1 LSPYKPSNIANF
13 IRQTRTRIETV
24 NTVTPRIFIAATEQD
39 TGKTTTSLGLYSAL
53 RQKFP
58 RIGYIK
64 PVGQRFTDVDGRR
77 IDEDSLLMK
86 SVYETLVPIE
96 DMSPITIEPDFTRRY
111 INEANHDTLVRRI
124 QRSFDRASWEKDFA
138 IIEGSGHAGVGSV
151 FDLSNATVARILAS
165 KVLLV
170 VPGGIGLPI
179 DEGALNKALFER
191 EGVEVVGVVMNK
203 VLAGKMEQTTDFA
216 RRGFARLGL
225 ELLGVMPVQK
235 MLAEPSLL
243 QIAET
248 IRGTFHCNARF
259 ARNQASNVVMGSVS
273 SANISRKLAD
283 GTLLIVPGDR
293 EDIVLAAIS
302 EVSSQSP
309 KKLCGL
315 ILSDD
320 FKPHPSLL
328 EMLEKTKLPVVFSA
342 MDSYTIAQRILS
354 LTIKIQ
360 PGDTHKIESVQ
371 DLVARH
377 IDIPRLL
384 EKIGASA

>member
-1 LSPYKPSNIANF
+1 M
-13 IRQTRTRIETV
+13 RTRIEIL

-39 TGKTTTSLGLYSAL
+39 TGKTTTSLGLYAAL
-53 RQKFP
+53 RQQFP

-64 PVGQRFTDVDGRR
+64 PVGQRFTEVDGRR
-77 IDEDSLLMK
+77 VDEDSLLMK
-86 SVYETLVPIE
+86 AVYKTLVPIE
-96 DMSPITIEPDFTRRY
+96 DMSPITVEPDFTRRY

-124 QRSFDRASWEKDFA
+124 RHSFDRASWEKDFA

-151 FDLSNATVARILAS
+151 FDLSNATVARILES

-179 DEGALNKALFER
+179 DEGALNKALFDR

-203 VLAGKMEQTTDFA
+203 VLAEKMEQTADFA

-235 MLAEPSLL
+235 ILAEPSI
-243 QIAET
+243 QQVADT
-248 IRGTFHCNARF
+248 IRGTLYCNARF
-259 ARNQASNVVMGSVS
+259 ARNRASNVVMGAVS
-273 SANISRKLAD
+273 SANIRSKFLP
-283 GTLLIVPGDR
+283 GTLLIIPGDR

-302 EVSSQSP
+302 EASECSERRLS
-309 KKLCGL
+309 GL

-320 FKPHPSLL
+320 LKPHVSLL
-328 EMLEKTKLPVVFSA
+328 DMLEKTNLPVVFSPK
-342 MDSYTIAQRILS
+342 DSYSIAQRIFS
-354 LTIKIQ
+354 LIIKVQ
-360 PGDTHKIESVQ
+360 PGDTQKIESIQ

-384 EKIGASA
+384 QKIGIPA

>member
-1 LSPYKPSNIANF
+1 L
-13 IRQTRTRIETV
+13 

-39 TGKTTTSLGLYSAL
+39 TGKTTTSLGLYAAL
-53 RQKFP
+53 RQQFP

-64 PVGQRFTDVDGRR
+64 PVGQRFTEVDGRR
-77 IDEDSLLMK
+77 VDEDSLLMK
-86 SVYETLVPIE
+86 TVYETRIPIE
-96 DMSPITIEPDFTRRY
+96 DMSPITVEPDFTRRY
-111 INEANHDTLVRRI
+111 INEANHDALVRRI
-124 QRSFDRASWEKDFA
+124 RHSFDRASWEKDFA
-138 IIEGSGHAGVGSV
+138 IIEGSGHAGVGAV

-179 DEGALNKALFER
+179 DEGALNKALFDR

-203 VLAGKMEQTTDFA
+203 VLPEKMEQTADFA

-225 ELLGVMPVQK
+225 ELLGVMPVQQ
-235 MLAEPSLL
+235 MLAEPSI
-243 QIAET
+243 QQVADT
-248 IRGTFHCNARF
+248 IRGTFYCNARF
-259 ARNQASNVVMGSVS
+259 ARNHASDVVMGAVS
-273 SANISRKLAD
+273 SANIRRKLSQ

-302 EVSSQSP
+302 EASEFSERRLS
-309 KKLCGL
+309 GL

-320 FKPHPSLL
+320 LKPHRSLL
-328 EMLEKTKLPVVFSA
+328 EMLQKTNLPVVFSPK
-342 MDSYTIAQRILS
+342 DSYSIAQRIFS

-360 PGDTHKIESVQ
+360 PGDTQKIESIQ

-377 IDIPRLL
+377 IYIPRLL
-384 EKIGASA
+384 QKIGVFA

>member
-1 LSPYKPSNIANF
+1 L
-13 IRQTRTRIETV
+13 

-39 TGKTTTSLGLYSAL
+39 TGKTTTSLGLYAAL
-53 RQKFP
+53 RQQFP

-64 PVGQRFTDVDGRR
+64 PVGQRFTEVDGRR
-77 IDEDSLLMK
+77 IDEDSLLIK
-86 SVYETLVPIE
+86 AVYETLIPIE
-96 DMSPITIEPDFTRRY
+96 DMNPITVEPDFTRRY

-124 QRSFDRASWEKDFA
+124 QRSFDRASWEKDFT

-203 VLAGKMEQTTDFA
+203 VLAEKMEQTADFA

-235 MLAEPSLL
+235 ILAEPSI
-243 QIAET
+243 QQVADT
-248 IRGTFHCNARF
+248 IRGTLYCNARF
-259 ARNQASNVVMGSVS
+259 ARNRASNVVMGAVS
-273 SANISRKLAD
+273 SANIRRKFSS

-302 EVSSQSP
+302 EASESSEKRLS
-309 KKLCGL
+309 GL

-320 FKPHPSLL
+320 LKPHATLL
-328 EMLEKTKLPVVFSA
+328 DMLKKTNLPVVFSPQ
-342 MDSYTIAQRILS
+342 DSYSIAERIFS

-360 PGDTHKIESVQ
+360 PGDTQKIESIQ

-384 EKIGASA
+384 EKIGVSA

>member
-1 LSPYKPSNIANF
+1 M
-13 IRQTRTRIETV
+13 TRIEAV

-39 TGKTTTSLGLYSAL
+39 TGKTTTSLGLFSAL
-53 RQKFP
+53 RQQFP

-64 PVGQRFTDVDGRR
+64 PVGQRFTEVDGRR

-86 SVYETLVPIE
+86 TVYEPLVPIE
-96 DMSPITIEPDFTRRY
+96 DMSPITVEPDFTRRY
-111 INEANHDTLVRRI
+111 INESNHETLVRRI
-124 QRSFDRASWEKDFA
+124 RHSFDRASWEKDFA

-151 FDLSNATVARILAS
+151 FDLSNATVARILVS
-165 KVLLV
+165 KVLLI

-179 DEGALNKALFER
+179 DEGALNKALFDR

-203 VLAGKMEQTTDFA
+203 VLADKMEQTADFA

-235 MLAEPSLL
+235 ILAEPSI
-243 QIAET
+243 QQVADT
-248 IRGTFHCNARF
+248 IRGTLYCNARF
-259 ARNQASNVVMGSVS
+259 ARNRVSNVVMGAVS
-273 SANISRKLAD
+273 SANIRSKFSS

-293 EDIVLAAIS
+293 EDIVLSAIS
-302 EVSSQSP
+302 EASECSERRLS
-309 KKLCGL
+309 GL

-320 FKPHPSLL
+320 LKPHSSLL
-328 EMLEKTKLPVVFSA
+328 DMLEKTHLPVVFSPK
-342 MDSYTIAQRILS
+342 DSYSIAERIFS

-360 PGDTHKIESVQ
+360 PGDTQKIESIQ

-384 EKIGASA
+384 EKIGASS

>member
-1 LSPYKPSNIANF
+1 M
-13 IRQTRTRIETV
+13 

-39 TGKTTTSLGLYSAL
+39 TGKTTTSLGLYAAL
-53 RQKFP
+53 RQQFP

-64 PVGQRFTDVDGRR
+64 PVGQRFTEVDGRR
-77 IDEDSLLMK
+77 VDEDSLLMK
-86 SVYETLVPIE
+86 TVYETRIPIE
-96 DMSPITIEPDFTRRY
+96 DMSPITVEPDFTRRY
-111 INEANHDTLVRRI
+111 INEANHDALVRRI
-124 QRSFDRASWEKDFA
+124 RHSFDRASWEKDFA
-138 IIEGSGHAGVGSV
+138 IIEGSGHAGVGAV

-179 DEGALNKALFER
+179 DEGALNKALFDR

-203 VLAGKMEQTTDFA
+203 VLPGKMEQTADFA

-235 MLAEPSLL
+235 NLAEPSLR
-243 QIAET
+243 QIADT
-248 IRGTFHCNARF
+248 IRGTFYCNARF
-259 ARNQASNVVMGSVS
+259 SRNHASDVVMGAVS
-273 SANISRKLAD
+273 AVNIRRKLSH

-302 EVSSQSP
+302 EASEFSERRLS
-309 KKLCGL
+309 GL

-320 FKPHPSLL
+320 LKPHRSLL
-328 EMLEKTKLPVVFSA
+328 EMLQQTNLPVVFSS
-342 MDSYTIAQRILS
+342 MDSYSIAQRIFS
-354 LTIKIQ
+354 LTIKTQ
-360 PGDTHKIESVQ
+360 PDDAQKIESIQ

-384 EKIGASA
+384 EKIGLSD

>member
-328 EMLEKTKLPVVFSA
+328 EMLEKTRLPVVFSA
-342 MDSYTIAQRILS
+342 MASYTIAQRILS

-360 PGDTHKIESVQ
+360 PGDTHKIESIQ

-384 EKIGASA
+384 EKIGVSA

>member
-1 LSPYKPSNIANF
+1 M
-13 IRQTRTRIETV
+13 

-39 TGKTTTSLGLYSAL
+39 TGKTTTSLGLYAAL
-53 RQKFP
+53 RQQFP

-64 PVGQRFTDVDGRR
+64 PVGQRFTEVDGRR
-77 IDEDSLLMK
+77 VDEDSLLMK
-86 SVYETLVPIE
+86 TVYETRIPIE
-96 DMSPITIEPDFTRRY
+96 DMSPITVEPDFTRRY
-111 INEANHDTLVRRI
+111 INEANHDALVRRI
-124 QRSFDRASWEKDFA
+124 RHSFDRASWEKDFA
-138 IIEGSGHAGVGSV
+138 IIEGSGHAGVGAV

-179 DEGALNKALFER
+179 DEGALNKALFDR

-203 VLAGKMEQTTDFA
+203 VLPEKMEQTADFA

-225 ELLGVMPVQK
+225 ELLGVMPVQQ
-235 MLAEPSLL
+235 MLAEPSI
-243 QIAET
+243 QQVADT
-248 IRGTFHCNARF
+248 IRGTFYCNARF
-259 ARNQASNVVMGSVS
+259 ARNHASDVVMGAVS
-273 SANISRKLAD
+273 SANIRRKLSQ

-302 EVSSQSP
+302 EASEFSERRLS
-309 KKLCGL
+309 GL

-320 FKPHPSLL
+320 LKPHRSLL
-328 EMLEKTKLPVVFSA
+328 EMLQKTNLPVVFSPK
-342 MDSYTIAQRILS
+342 DSYSIAQRIFS

-360 PGDTHKIESVQ
+360 PGDTQKIESIQ

-377 IDIPRLL
+377 IYIPRLL
-384 EKIGASA
+384 QKIGVFA

>member
-1 LSPYKPSNIANF
+1 M
-13 IRQTRTRIETV
+13 

-248 IRGTFHCNARF
+248 IRGTFHCNTRF

>member
-1 LSPYKPSNIANF
+1 L
-13 IRQTRTRIETV
+13 

-39 TGKTTTSLGLYSAL
+39 TGKTTTSLGLYAAL
-53 RQKFP
+53 RQQFP

-64 PVGQRFTDVDGRR
+64 PVGQRFTEVDGRR
-77 IDEDSLLMK
+77 IDEDSLLIK
-86 SVYETLVPIE
+86 AVYETLIPIE
-96 DMSPITIEPDFTRRY
+96 DMNPITVEPDFTRRY

-124 QRSFDRASWEKDFA
+124 QRSFDRASWEKDFT

-203 VLAGKMEQTTDFA
+203 VLAEKMEQMVDFA

-235 MLAEPSLL
+235 ILAEPSI
-243 QIAET
+243 QQVADT
-248 IRGTFHCNARF
+248 IRGTFYCNARF
-259 ARNQASNVVMGSVS
+259 ARNRASNVVMGAVS
-273 SANISRKLAD
+273 SANIRRKFSS

-302 EVSSQSP
+302 EASECSEKRLS
-309 KKLCGL
+309 GL

-320 FKPHPSLL
+320 LKPHATLL
-328 EMLEKTKLPVVFSA
+328 DMLKKTNLPVVFSPQ
-342 MDSYTIAQRILS
+342 DSYSIAERIFS

-360 PGDTHKIESVQ
+360 PGDTQKIESIQ

-384 EKIGASA
+384 EKIGVSA